1 MSWVTP
7 AWVIAADSVIHRF
20 YAGFMTLEDAEKELD
35 RLKVPDS
42 MKDRLYDGNK
52 GEREW

>member
-1 MSWVTP
+1 VSWVTP
-7 AWVIAADSVIHRF
+7 AWVIAADSVIHRY

-42 MKDRLYDGNK
+42 MKKRLYNK
-52 GEREW
+52 NKESEE